1 MRNIGK
7 RKKHVLEEILLNH
20 IKNNL
25 KQYIIALMLFVIGMI
40 CGIIVISKITNTQYE
55 EISYYLNNFISSL
68 KDDAKIDK
76 ILLLKSTMTKNFWIV
91 IAIWFMGSTVI
102 GIPIIY
108 MMLSYRGFCLGYAIS
123 AIIAVFG
130 VGKGLLF
137 IFPSLFIHNIL
148 FIPALFAL
156 VVSGN
161 KVYKNIVKNKRKD
174 NIKQEIIRH
183 TMFSLI
189 ILICIE
195 ISALIETYI
204 SVGLLQIC
212 AKYI

>member
-1 MRNIGK
+1 MRNILK
-7 RKKHVLEEILLNH
+7 IKKHILEDILLNH

-25 KQYIIALMLFVIGMI
+25 KQYIIAIILFVIGII
-40 CGIIVISKITNTQYE
+40 CGIIVISKMTQTQYD
-55 EISYYLNNFISSL
+55 EISYYLNNFITSL
-68 KDDAKIDK
+68 NDNAKIDK
-76 ILLLKSTMTKNFWIV
+76 ILLLKNTITRNFWIV
-91 IAIWFMGSTVI
+91 LAIWFMGSTVI

-108 MMLSYRGFCLGYAIS
+108 IMLSYRGFCLGYAIS

-156 VVSGN
+156 VVSGH
-161 KVYKNIVKNKRKD
+161 KVYKNIVKDKRRD
-174 NIKQEIIRH
+174 NIKQELVRH

-189 ILICIE
+189 LLVCIE